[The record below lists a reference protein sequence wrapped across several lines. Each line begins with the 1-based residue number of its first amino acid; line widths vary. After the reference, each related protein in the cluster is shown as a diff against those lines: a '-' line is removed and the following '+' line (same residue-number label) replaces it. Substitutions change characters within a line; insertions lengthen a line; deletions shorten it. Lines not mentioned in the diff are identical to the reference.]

1 MQKHT
6 TKYWGR
12 GARRRNPIKDQSVDE
27 VLQRCEKSGTVKRYD
42 LINMLIMANNY
53 KSYLEV
59 GVHQAYCYDRVVC
72 DNKRGLEI
80 DPEFYNQLQHDHR
93 TPARANGDPNLVRPG
108 IINIGSDE
116 YFEGISSDKKFD
128 IIFIDASHYAED
140 VDKDITNALRCLSD
154 GGVLVMHDCNP
165 PHYLCT
171 VDTEAQTVKVNIGAG
186 RVRGFPVKNK
196 ILDLSMNPE
205 EMKS

>member
-12 GARRRNPIKDQSVDE
+12 KARRRSPTREKSVDE
-27 VLQRCEKSGTVKRYD
+27 ILQHCEKAESIKRYD
-42 LINMLIMANNY
+42 LINMLILCNNY

-80 DPEFYNQLQHDHR
+80 DPEFYSQLQHDHR

-128 IIFIDASHYAED
+128 IIFIYR
-140 VDKDITNALRCLSD
+140 NMR
-154 GGVLVMHDCNP
+154 
-165 PHYLCT
+165 
-171 VDTEAQTVKVNIGAG
+171 
-186 RVRGFPVKNK
+186 
-196 ILDLSMNPE
+196 
-205 EMKS
+205 